1 MITAFKV
8 IGRYYDYDEL
18 ADKDILGTSFALQYG
33 FDYDKKSSLKTLPPP
48 PESVA
53 SRINEAI
60 EVLEESNEDLP
71 LSKTLT
77 VDKPIAI
84 NTTKNSNNIK
94 IYSSP
99 NADVYISGQKI
110 GRTPLD
116 YYLDPSGPH
125 GIVLKKKGYKD
136 LSDVV
141 TVSSSSKIT
150 KDYGMSKQEKEIKK
164 SGFPRWIIYAVIGG
178 GAAVA
183 LSGKKDDGPKTGS
196 LSVTI
201 NLPN

>member
-1 MITAFKV
+1 MNQVNPLLTRLKEHI
-8 IGRYYDYDEL
+8 
-18 ADKDILGTSFALQYG
+18 IL
-33 FDYDKKSSLKTLPPP
+33 KSSPHQMQMY
-48 PESVA
+48 
-53 SRINEAI
+53 IFQ
-60 EVLEESNEDLP
+60 
-71 LSKTLT
+71 
-77 VDKPIAI
+77 DK
-84 NTTKNSNNIK
+84 
-94 IYSSP
+94 
-99 NADVYISGQKI
+99 KI